1 MLSEINMRLKY
12 GHKND
17 FSGVPMTGVKGMDQT
32 KEISQGQQW
41 ERKQQ
46 GAEVSTVTGFERC
59 FCVGEHC
66 EVSGQCK
73 QKNNKEYKAL

>member
-12 GHKND
+12 SHKND

-46 GAEVSTVTGFERC
+46 GAEVSTVTGF
-59 FCVGEHC
+59 
-66 EVSGQCK
+66 
-73 QKNNKEYKAL
+73 